1 MTLTKS
7 HTLFTSRLPLLVDSP
22 TSFRSSLAHRRAAV
36 SLQVPV
42 PSENEVPR
50 GVILGYESNAHA
62 AAPRALSIYFPW
74 LTRTFGN
81 MRNSMA
87 FAASRRL
94 SSVASR
100 TSTLS
105 RTAEGVARTQATIG
119 SSQTT
124 ATTTRTARIT
134 ASQRTASTSTSAS
147 VNSNSFRTAAGRAN
161 LRQVRTAIGSETSSL
176 RYVGYML
183 DGGAEPNLVRGWDD
197 GIVDAEGDDGT

>member
-1 MTLTKS
+1 
-7 HTLFTSRLPLLVDSP
+7 
-22 TSFRSSLAHRRAAV
+22 
-36 SLQVPV
+36 
-42 PSENEVPR
+42 
-50 GVILGYESNAHA
+50 
-62 AAPRALSIYFPW
+62 
-74 LTRTFGN
+74 
-81 MRNSMA
+81 MA

-94 SSVASR
+94 SSIASR
-100 TSTLS
+100 TSATG
-105 RTAEGVARTQATIG
+105 RTAGGVARTQAAIG

-161 LRQVRTAIGSETSSL
+161 LRQVRSAIGSETSSL

-183 DGGAEPNLVRGWDD
+183 DGGAEPNLLRGWDD

>member
-1 MTLTKS
+1 
-7 HTLFTSRLPLLVDSP
+7 
-22 TSFRSSLAHRRAAV
+22 
-36 SLQVPV
+36 
-42 PSENEVPR
+42 
-50 GVILGYESNAHA
+50 
-62 AAPRALSIYFPW
+62 
-74 LTRTFGN
+74 
-81 MRNSMA
+81 MA

-94 SSVASR
+94 SSIASR
-100 TSTLS
+100 TSATG
-105 RTAEGVARTQATIG
+105 RTAGGVARTQAAIG

-147 VNSNSFRTAAGRAN
+147 VNSNSSFRTAAGRAN

-183 DGGAEPNLVRGWDD
+183 DGGAEPNLLRGWDD

>member
-1 MTLTKS
+1 ML
-7 HTLFTSRLPLLVDSP
+7 LPFSAFD
-22 TSFRSSLAHRRAAV
+22 AV
-36 SLQVPV
+36 
-42 PSENEVPR
+42 
-50 GVILGYESNAHA
+50 G
-62 AAPRALSIYFPW
+62 
-74 LTRTFGN
+74 T

-100 TSTLS
+100 ISAPS
-105 RTAEGVARTQATIG
+105 RTAVGVARTQSSNG

-124 ATTTRTARIT
+124 ATTTRTTARIT
-134 ASQRTASTSTSAS
+134 ASRRTASTSTSAS
-147 VNSNSFRTAAGRAN
+147 VNSNSSFRTAAGRAN

-183 DGGAEPNLVRGWDD
+183 DGGAEPNLLRGWDD